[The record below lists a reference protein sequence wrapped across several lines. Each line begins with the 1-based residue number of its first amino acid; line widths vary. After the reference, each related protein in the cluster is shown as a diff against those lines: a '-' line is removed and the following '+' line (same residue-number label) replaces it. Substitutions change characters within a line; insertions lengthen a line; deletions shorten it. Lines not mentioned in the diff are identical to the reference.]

1 MSVKIATAD
10 GTEIEMP
17 TDLAE
22 KCDVIK
28 NLIENE
34 GEDEAIPAEFVTK
47 EMFAIVV
54 EFLTYCKANAEPE
67 IDQPI
72 TSDDLEDAVT
82 DKWFAEFMKDKD
94 SETIYG
100 MANAGV
106 KLGCQP
112 LVNLATAKIV
122 TTIKG
127 KSIEDIRK
135 IFGVESDFSAE
146 EEAAVEAENKMAENF
161 F

>member
-1 MSVKIATAD
+1 
-10 GTEIEMP
+10 
-17 TDLAE
+17 
-22 KCDVIK
+22 
-28 NLIENE
+28 
-34 GEDEAIPAEFVTK
+34 
-47 EMFAIVV
+47 
-54 EFLTYCKANAEPE
+54 
-67 IDQPI
+67 
-72 TSDDLEDAVT
+72 
-82 DKWFAEFMKDKD
+82 MKDKD